1 MPYVRCQHCGLTSFS
16 VAQWSSI
23 DYCSVCHAELPRS
36 AAGTRHRFRPDV
48 DSEVRESL
56 YTAPGRRTIVGR
68 IDRAAAWRG

>member
-23 DYCSVCHAELPRS
+23 DYCAGCHAELPRS
-36 AAGTRHRFRPDV
+36 APGTRRRSRPDV
-48 DSEVRESL
+48 ESDLRARL
-56 YTAPGRRTIVGR
+56 YTAPGRRTAVGR

>member
-23 DYCSVCHAELPRS
+23 DYCSACHAELPRS
-36 AAGTRHRFRPDV
+36 APGTRGRSRPDFES
-48 DSEVRESL
+48 DVRERL
-56 YTAPGRRTIVGR
+56 YTAPGRRTPVGR